1 VRAYGGN
8 PTKKTGTA
16 SRRLR
21 GMMLPT
27 MFESAAQTLRADE
40 YMPYAPAKPVLD
52 VIQRFR
58 ERGLPEVL
66 SRQEL
71 HRLGAAEGNS
81 DRIHKTFQFLD
92 LIDQGGKRTPTFD
105 RLGKASSS
113 EYQSVF
119 AEVVRAAY
127 APILAIVDPKSDT
140 DIAINDAFR
149 HYEPAGQRKQMVV
162 LFLALCREAGLAEA
176 AVQPRRATLRR
187 EATSPAQ
194 PRGNAPRKG
203 KVVDRGEESGAADD
217 AASSDYRLLSAL
229 IQQLP
234 RDGKWTQS
242 RRDRWLQAF
251 TANIDLLVEIANEST
266 LEE

>member
-1 VRAYGGN
+1 
-8 PTKKTGTA
+8 
-16 SRRLR
+16 
-21 GMMLPT
+21 MMLHT
-27 MFESAAQTLRADE
+27 MFESPAQTLRADD

-52 VIQRFR
+52 IIRRFR

-81 DRIHKTFQFLD
+81 DRIQKTFQFLD
-92 LIDQGGKRTPTFD
+92 LIDQSGKRTPIFD

-127 APILAIVDPKSDT
+127 APILSIVDPKADT

-149 HYEPAGQRKQMVV
+149 HYEPAGQRAQMVV
-162 LFLALCREAGLAEA
+162 LFLALCREAALAESAAPPRHATVRREATA
-176 AVQPRRATLRR
+176 AVQPRG
-187 EATSPAQ
+187 S
-194 PRGNAPRKG
+194 APRKTRII
-203 KVVDRGEESGAADD
+203 DRSEETGASDEVSG
-217 AASSDYRLLSAL
+217 SDYRLLSAL

-234 RDGKWTQS
+234 RDGKWTER

-251 TANIDLLVEIANEST
+251 TANIDLLIEVASEPTVDE
-266 LEE
+266 

>member
-1 VRAYGGN
+1 
-8 PTKKTGTA
+8 
-16 SRRLR
+16 
-21 GMMLPT
+21 MLHT
-27 MFESAAQTLRADE
+27 MFETAAQTLRTDE

-52 VIQRFR
+52 IVRRFR

-81 DRIHKTFQFLD
+81 DRIQKTFQFLD
-92 LIDQGGKRTPTFD
+92 LIDQTGKRTPTFD

-127 APILAIVDPKSDT
+127 APILAIVDPKADT
-140 DIAINDAFR
+140 DIALNDAFR
-149 HYEPAGQRKQMVV
+149 HYEPAGQRKQMVG

-176 AVQPRRATLRR
+176 T
-187 EATSPAQ
+187 ATSRRPTVRKEAAAAAQ
-194 PRGNAPRKG
+194 PRKTRMA
-203 KVVDRGEESGAADD
+203 DRSEDSGGSDETLGA
-217 AASSDYRLLSAL
+217 DYRLLSAL

-251 TANIDLLVEIANEST
+251 TANIDLLVEITNESSG
-266 LEE
+266 EE